1 MQAYVSRTE
10 YPKWATQCLK
20 LLQASPA
27 VTMHAAAEF
36 QVNQSVLAAGH
47 INEDV

>member
-36 QVNQSVLAAGH
+36 QVRHAAYPAL
-47 INEDV
+47 